1 MKIKK
6 VLGREILDSRGNPTV
21 EVDVILGGGVC
32 GRAAAPSGAS
42 TGAHEAWELRDRGQ
56 KRYGGRGVQKAVDNV
71 NRVIAPRLVG
81 KDAGAQEQLDHLLLE
96 LDGTENK
103 KRLGANA
110 LIATS
115 LAVAK
120 AAAAATGVPLYRALG
135 GRHACTLPVPL
146 LNVLNGGVHASN
158 NVDIQEFMIVP
169 AGARSF
175 RDALRVGAE
184 VFAALKRLLQER
196 GLTTA
201 VGDEGG
207 VAPDLRS

>member
-81 KDAGAQEQLDHLLLE
+81 KEAGAQEQIDRLLLE

-120 AAAAATGVPLYRALG
+120 AAAAAAGVPLYRSLG
-135 GRHACTLPVPL
+135 GA
-146 LNVLNGGVHASN
+146 
-158 NVDIQEFMIVP
+158 
-169 AGARSF
+169 
-175 RDALRVGAE
+175 
-184 VFAALKRLLQER
+184 
-196 GLTTA
+196 
-201 VGDEGG
+201 
-207 VAPDLRS
+207 